1 MIWDILLI
9 VSFSLNVLFLF
20 YVRWILKM
28 YSSLVEDIYAINE
41 VILKFS
47 EHLKSVYE
55 LEMFYGDETLSSL
68 MKHAKQIVEKVEEL
82 DLITENDEN
91 IEKEAQEDQE

>member
-1 MIWDILLI
+1 
-9 VSFSLNVLFLF
+9 
-20 YVRWILKM
+20 M
-28 YSSLVEDIYAINE
+28 YTSLVEDIYAINE

-91 IEKEAQEDQE
+91 SKEETEEDQE

>member
-1 MIWDILLI
+1 MIWDILLV

-20 YVRWILKM
+20 YIRWILKM
-28 YSSLVEDIYAINE
+28 YTSLVEDIYAINE

-55 LEMFYGDETLSSL
+55 LEMFYGDDTLNSL
-68 MKHAKQIVEKVEEL
+68 MKHAREIVEKVEEL

-91 IEKEAQEDQE
+91 SKEETEKDQE

>member
-1 MIWDILLI
+1 
-9 VSFSLNVLFLF
+9 
-20 YVRWILKM
+20 M
-28 YSSLVEDIYAINE
+28 YASLVEDIYAINE

-55 LEMFYGDETLSSL
+55 LEMFYGDDTLGSL
-68 MKHAKQIVEKVEEL
+68 MKHAKEIVQKVEEL

-91 IEKEAQEDQE
+91 SEKEAQEDQE

>member
-20 YVRWILKM
+20 YIRWILKM
-28 YSSLVEDIYAINE
+28 YTSLVEDIYAINE

-55 LEMFYGDETLSSL
+55 LEMFYGDDTLNSL
-68 MKHAKQIVEKVEEL
+68 MKHAREIVEKVEEL

-91 IEKEAQEDQE
+91 SKEETEKDQE

>member
-1 MIWDILLI
+1 
-9 VSFSLNVLFLF
+9 
-20 YVRWILKM
+20 M
-28 YSSLVEDIYAINE
+28 YTSLVEDIYAINE

-55 LEMFYGDETLSSL
+55 LEMFYGDDTLNSL
-68 MKHAKQIVEKVEEL
+68 MKHARGIVEKVEEL

-91 IEKEAQEDQE
+91 SKEETEKDQE

>member
-1 MIWDILLI
+1 MIWDILLF
-9 VSFSLNVLFLF
+9 VSFSLNVLLLV
-20 YVRWILKM
+20 YIRWILKM
-28 YSSLVEDIYAINE
+28 YASLVEDIYAINE

-55 LEMFYGDETLSSL
+55 LEMFYGDDTLSSL
-68 MKHAKQIVEKVEEL
+68 MKHAKEIVQKVEEL

-91 IEKEAQEDQE
+91 SEKEAQEDQE